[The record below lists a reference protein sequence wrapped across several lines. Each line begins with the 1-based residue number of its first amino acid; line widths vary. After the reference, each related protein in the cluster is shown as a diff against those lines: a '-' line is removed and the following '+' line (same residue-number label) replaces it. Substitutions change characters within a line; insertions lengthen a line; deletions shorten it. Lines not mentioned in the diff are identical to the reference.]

1 MGALSRCILCRL
13 RLPTGEVVSRIPFGL
28 NNTVNAGFILDPTT
42 IEVHYETIQAVTGS
56 QLIFMRF
63 CRPSPGIWRVRV
75 YGPRVLF
82 GSFHMWLPV
91 YGFTEPD
98 IVFLKPDAYTTLT
111 APSDA
116 SNIIATGTYDA
127 YSNSLYLNSGRGNTT
142 LDVQNLISAHR
153 ESV

>member
-1 MGALSRCILCRL
+1 MKRSRLS
-13 RLPTGEVVSRIPFGL
+13 
-28 NNTVNAGFILDPTT
+28 
-42 IEVHYETIQAVTGS
+42 QAVSLSSCVFAAHPRESGGS
-56 QLIFMRF
+56 E
-63 CRPSPGIWRVRV
+63 ST
-75 YGPRVLF
+75 GPRVLF
-82 GSFHMWLPV
+82 GSFHMWLPI